1 MTCVT
6 PPCGVLTSGAC
17 DPTCEC
23 VPDLCNLPNPYVVNA
38 DTNQECHSSVVIQ
51 QLYVTGLSLKTAVA
65 IPACDGTVVVAVAGI
80 HSVIVGSYFWNP
92 TYGHFKVTG
101 FDYSTEQVTLENECQ
116 SGNAA
121 PGTVIPAC
129 TLFLVVDEP
138 CCDDNVGGV
147 LYHPYVA
154 VDFTAPAVSACL
166 DITVTS
172 TIGLAS
178 GMEVQIS
185 TGIYRIASIVSDTI
199 INICNDGSGVTPG
212 TVIDAIDAAG
222 VYVVPILPV
231 GVALCGGS
239 NDTEGALVICAD
251 GVPTILSGSTLGY
264 VPAVTNAVT
273 HDVEF
278 TDPATLFSIDP
289 CLWDLSDRVQNGIVN
304 YFTFT
309 AGSAL
314 TVGNSYELD
323 REGTTPVLIE
333 NDTCVDCE
341 VILSFSGYS
350 ECIFN
355 VDDGDY
361 ANATISLYHGSDTDT
376 IGTTSV
382 SSSAVVAA
390 VPKEIAFNRTAAAI
404 EHTLRVEWM
413 QSYTIPAGEELQV
426 GFKVN
431 VSYNAGNINNFNTGN
446 IYGEIIGYFLSI

>member
-1 MTCVT
+1 
-6 PPCGVLTSGAC
+6 
-17 DPTCEC
+17 
-23 VPDLCNLPNPYVVNA
+23 
-38 DTNQECHSSVVIQ
+38 
-51 QLYVTGLSLKTAVA
+51 
-65 IPACDGTVVVAVAGI
+65 
-80 HSVIVGSYFWNP
+80 
-92 TYGHFKVTG
+92 
-101 FDYSTEQVTLENECQ
+101 
-116 SGNAA
+116 
-121 PGTVIPAC
+121 
-129 TLFLVVDEP
+129 
-138 CCDDNVGGV
+138 
-147 LYHPYVA
+147 
-154 VDFTAPAVSACL
+154 
-166 DITVTS
+166 
-172 TIGLAS
+172 
-178 GMEVQIS
+178 MEVQIS